1 MNQEILQE
9 IIKQDYTKIQQDIE
23 AFLKD
28 TVSQNKADGVIFG
41 LSGGIDSTAVA
52 YLCGKISETKEVLA
66 LVMPDSAISPSSE
79 TGDALKIIGEIGI
92 NYKLI
97 DINTI
102 HKRYS
107 NYLEP
112 GELALGNLRAR
123 IRSNIIYYYANLK
136 NLLVLGTSDK
146 SEYSIGYF
154 TKFGDGCADLL
165 PISKLYK
172 TQLREFAKM
181 LGVPNNIITKKSSPN
196 LWKEHIA
203 EEELGITFEE
213 IDSILYCLE
222 KRLSIDEIV
231 KKTEIKKDFVEK
243 ICQMHENSWHKR
255 LPPKRVVQ
263 NMDEINKLISR
274 MENDANI

>member
-9 IIKQDYTKIQQDIE
+9 ILRQDYTKIQQDIIS
-23 AFLKD
+23 FLKNQI
-28 TVSQNKADGVIFG
+28 SQKKAEGVVFG
-41 LSGGIDSTAVA
+41 LSGGIDSATVA
-52 YLCGKISETKEVLA
+52 HLCRKISETKEVLA
-66 LVMPDSAISPSSE
+66 LVMPDSVISPSNE

-146 SEYSIGYF
+146 
-154 TKFGDGCADLL
+154 
-165 PISKLYK
+165 
-172 TQLREFAKM
+172 
-181 LGVPNNIITKKSSPN
+181 
-196 LWKEHIA
+196 
-203 EEELGITFEE
+203 
-213 IDSILYCLE
+213 
-222 KRLSIDEIV
+222 
-231 KKTEIKKDFVEK
+231 
-243 ICQMHENSWHKR
+243 
-255 LPPKRVVQ
+255 
-263 NMDEINKLISR
+263 
-274 MENDANI
+274 

>member
-9 IIKQDYTKIQQDIE
+9 ILRQDYTKIRESIE
-23 AFLKD
+23 SFLKNQV
-28 TVSQNKADGVIFG
+28 TRKKADGVVFG

-52 YLCGKISETKEVLA
+52 CICSKLFKKNVLA
-66 LVMPDSAISPSSE
+66 LVMPDSAVSPSSD

-92 NYKLI
+92 DYKLI

-146 SEYSIGYF
+146 SEYLIGYF
-154 TKFGDGCADLL
+154 TKFGDGSSDIL
-165 PISKLYK
+165 PIVSLYK
-172 TQLREFAKM
+172 TQLRELAKTI
-181 LGVPNNIITKKSSPN
+181 GVPNNIITKKSSPN
-196 LWKEHIA
+196 LWKGHDA
-203 EEELGITFEE
+203 EDEIGVSYEE
-213 IDSILYCLE
+213 IDSILYCLVDE
-222 KRLSIDEIV
+222 KLSVNKTIQ
-231 KKTEIKKDFVEK
+231 KTEISRKSVEK
-243 ICQMHENSWHKR
+243 IYQMYQNTQHKR
-255 LPPKRVVQ
+255 ILPERV
-263 NMDEINKLISR
+263 
-274 MENDANI
+274 

>member
-9 IIKQDYTKIQQDIE
+9 ILRQDYTKIQQDIIS
-23 AFLKD
+23 FLKNQI
-28 TVSQNKADGVIFG
+28 SQKKAEGVVFG
-41 LSGGIDSTAVA
+41 LSGGIDSATVA

-66 LVMPDSAISPSSE
+66 LVMPDSVISPSSE

-146 SEYSIGYF
+146 SEYLIGYF
-154 TKFGDGCADLL
+154 TKFGDGSADIL
-165 PISKLYK
+165 PIAELYK
-172 TQLREFAKM
+172 TQLREFAKFI
-181 LGVPNNIITKKSSPN
+181 GVPNNIITKRSSPN
-196 LWKEHIA
+196 LWKGHYA
-203 EEELGITFEE
+203 EEEIGIEYE
-213 IDSILYCLE
+213 KIDTILYCMLE
-222 KRLSIDEIV
+222 QQYTLNKFLDEI
-231 KKTEIKKDFVEK
+231 TGISKKDVEK
-243 ICQMHENSWHKR
+243 IYQMYQNTQHKR
-255 LPPKRVVQ
+255 ILPERVGIIHG
-263 NMDEINKLISR
+263 DF
-274 MENDANI
+274 

>member
-9 IIKQDYTKIQQDIE
+9 ILRQDYTKIQQDIIS
-23 AFLKD
+23 FLKNQI
-28 TVSQNKADGVIFG
+28 SQKKTEGVVFG
-41 LSGGIDSTAVA
+41 LSGGIDSATVA
-52 YLCGKISETKEVLA
+52 YLCKKISETKEVLA
-66 LVMPDSAISPSSE
+66 LVMPDSVISPSNE

-146 SEYSIGYF
+146 SEYLIGYF
-154 TKFGDGCADLL
+154 TKFGDGSADIL
-165 PISKLYK
+165 PIAELYK
-172 TQLREFAKM
+172 TQLREFAKFI
-181 LGVPNNIITKKSSPN
+181 GVPNNIITKRSSPN
-196 LWKEHIA
+196 LWKGHYA
-203 EEELGITFEE
+203 EEEIGIEYE
-213 IDSILYCLE
+213 KIDTILYCMLE
-222 KRLSIDEIV
+222 QQYTLNKFLDEI
-231 KKTEIKKDFVEK
+231 TGISKKDVEK
-243 ICQMHENSWHKR
+243 IYQMYQNTQHKR
-255 LPPKRVVQ
+255 ILPERVGIIHG
-263 NMDEINKLISR
+263 DF
-274 MENDANI
+274 